1 MAQERKDTTNRR
13 CRARRQRGSAMLEM
27 ALCST
32 LFLMIFFGLFEL
44 GRAVWTYNTVAHAAR
59 QGARYAS
66 VHGEYQPAS
75 DEEILNQVKAQAPG
89 LDKSIIKATTTW
101 IPDRSFGSLVQVD
114 VQYELPLIVSPLVL
128 KNTKMSLGATGNS
141 IVTQ

>member
-1 MAQERKDTTNRR
+1 MV
-13 CRARRQRGSAMLEM
+13 EM

-32 LFLMIFFGLFEL
+32 LFLLVFFGLFEL
-44 GRAVWTYNTVAHAAR
+44 GRAVWAFNTVAHAAR

-66 VHGEYQPAS
+66 VHGEHEPAS
-75 DEEILNQVKAQAPG
+75 DEEILNLVKAQAPG
-89 LDKSIIKATTTW
+89 LDKNIIKATTTW

-114 VQYELPLIVSPLVL
+114 VQYDLPLIVSPLAL
-128 KNTKMSLGATGNS
+128 KDTSITMGATGNS